1 MRTLLTLG
9 LLVAGFGFALAD
21 DKKDPT
27 AGKWVIES
35 VTREGKA
42 NDALK
47 GAAREHADGKYT
59 ITPSAGSKAV
69 PTSGTFKIDAS
80 KSPIALDMMPKG
92 GNYDGKTLLGIVK
105 VEGDVM
111 TIAFAEPGKDR
122 PAKFESAAGSG
133 IVLAVCKK
141 AK

>member
-1 MRTLLTLG
+1 MRSLLTLG

-59 ITPSAGSKAV
+59 ITPPAGSKAM
-69 PTSGTFKIDAS
+69 PTRGTFKIDAS

-111 TIAFAEPGKDR
+111 TIEFAEPGKDR
-122 PAKFESAAGSG
+122 RVKFESAAGSG
-133 IVLAVCKK
+133 VVVEVCKK

>member
-1 MRTLLTLG
+1 MRTPLAFG
-9 LLVAGFGFALAD
+9 LLVVGFGFALAD

-27 AGKWVIES
+27 TGKWVIES

-47 GAAREHADGKYT
+47 GALREHAGGKYT
-59 ITPSAGSKAV
+59 IAPAAGSKAQ
-69 PTSGTFKIDAS
+69 PTTGGYALDAT
-80 KSPIALDMMPKG
+80 KSPMTIDMMPKG
-92 GNYDGKTLLGIVK
+92 GNYDGKTLLGIVQ

-111 TIAFAEPGKDR
+111 TIAFAEPGKER
-122 PAKFESAAGSG
+122 PTKFESAAGSG
-133 IVLAVCKK
+133 TVIAVCKK